1 MGKLMLNDRC
11 YTGSDNLLMLND
23 ESYSGGRIANL
34 IEKNITA
41 NGTYNASDDGAD
53 GYSEVNVDV
62 VVSRQISYLKWRI
75 TNTRSNPAGSAVQLS
90 EFYLY
95 LNDVLYNWNS
105 NVSITASLSPVSAG
119 ESIEHI
125 IDGSVDTKYTTTQWG
140 SSSVGQCDIVI
151 SLGETI
157 AVDNN
162 TAYAYATANDAPSRD
177 PVGWTLFGSLDGSSW
192 FKLDARDSASVP
204 TERKTSTER
213 FIISV
218 GGGIDYP
225 ESWIITNNSTTM
237 SVHTEYIDG
246 VVSSYAV
253 YSQPGNQS
261 RVEGDLTI
269 FIGESSGWLWNV
281 TATADMT
288 YRIYNVINGTLGDLL
303 TATSGTVI
311 MSGIPI
317 TGDYTY
323 EIRRY
328 S

>member
-1 MGKLMLNDRC
+1 MGRLMLNDKC
-11 YTGSDNLLMLND
+11 YTGSDNLLILND
-23 ESYSGGRIANL
+23 ESYSGGRIV
-34 IEKNITA
+34 KTV
-41 NGTYNASDDGAD
+41 T
-53 GYSEVNVDV
+53 
-62 VVSRQISYLKWRI
+62 RFRYLKWHI
-75 TNTRSNPAGSAVQLS
+75 TDNGNNNNVLQIAEV
-90 EFYLY
+90 EFRDENGVAFTMPTGFTATSSMPPYVPEE
-95 LNDVLYNWNS
+95 DVYVLFDGTDKKLVILPW
-105 NVSITASLSPVSAG
+105 VSGTSVEDIT
-119 ESIEHI
+119 
-125 IDGSVDTKYTTTQWG
+125 ID
-140 SSSVGQCDIVI
+140 
-151 SLGETI
+151 LGEGNYLDI
-157 AVDNN
+157 MEYPYFCWKSGNDDSQYFGRPPRVWQLYGANQSDFSDAVLLDDTTVPINSQN
-162 TAYAYATANDAPSRD
+162 LVWAYRSRMALN
-177 PVGWTLFGSLDGSSW
+177 VKVNEG
-192 FKLDARDSASVP
+192 V
-204 TERKTSTER
+204 
-213 FIISV
+213 
-218 GGGIDYP
+218 DYP
-225 ESWIITNNSTTM
+225 ESWIITNDSTTM

-288 YRIYNVINGTLGDLL
+288 YRIYDMINGTLGDLL

>member
-1 MGKLMLNDRC
+1 MLND
-11 YTGSDNLLMLND
+11 D
-23 ESYSGGRIANL
+23 SYSGGRIANL

-41 NGTYNASDDGAD
+41 NGTYSASDDDAD

-62 VVSRQISYLKWRI
+62 VVNRQISYLKWRI
-75 TNTRSNPAGSAVQLS
+75 TNTRSNPEGSAVQLS

-162 TAYAYATANDAPSRD
+162 TAYAYATANDVPSRD

-213 FIISV
+213 FIINV

-281 TATADMT
+281 IATADMT
-288 YRIYNVINGTLGDLL
+288 YRIYDMINGTLGALL